1 MVIIEGPRFSTRA
14 ESKWYRDAGWQVINM
29 TGYPEVILAREQELC
44 YATIALITDYDTGV
58 ANDPTAQAVTAD
70 QVIAAFETN
79 LERLRDLLITT
90 ITQLPPR
97 ASDDPCS
104 QALKGATL

>member
-1 MVIIEGPRFSTRA
+1 
-14 ESKWYRDAGWQVINM
+14 
-29 TGYPEVILAREQELC
+29 
-44 YATIALITDYDTGV
+44 
-58 ANDPTAQAVTAD
+58 
-70 QVIAAFETN
+70 VIAAFEAN

-97 ASDDPCS
+97 GLDDPCA